1 MVNIG
6 MENEITNLT
15 EVEVVPG
22 EVVLDRAN
30 RIKAVLLLIIFLIPV
45 ALALYELVTQQV
57 TGDVIEVV
65 QPYLPQLDKIIT
77 F

>member
-15 EVEVVPG
+15 EVEVIPG
-22 EVVLDRAN
+22 EVILDRAN

-45 ALALYELVTQQV
+45 VLALYELITQQV

-65 QPYLPQLDKIIT
+65 QPHLPQLDKIIT